1 MTLPRLLW
9 DWGTA
14 YDLFVSLEVLHR
26 PADFGVRGAW
36 AAGVRSRLP
45 ATERETLEQ
54 SQSLFEVPIH
64 WIHALPD
71 PKDGITVLWAL
82 GQVLPAERLPVL
94 VQSSDRPPDD
104 MTDILKGVAARGAW
118 DEKDQEVLQAA
129 YKREKKK
136 KSPLSPKELANVLGW
151 WARAEEFGERYL
163 EAIRAYQEVFFTEE
177 EKRIRP
183 ALQEALARAQELAER
198 LALPDLLEE
207 LSQGLRFAEPP
218 EVAELVLAPSYWCTP
233 LMYFGKA
240 TPERRIYLFGARPP
254 DASLIPGE
262 VVPDALLWTLK
273 ALSDP
278 TRLRILRHLA
288 EEPLTQ
294 AQLSRR
300 LRLRAPTVTHHLKA
314 LRMAKLVRLTIG
326 IKEGKKTKR
335 YRYASRPE
343 AVAAA
348 FASLKSFLEK
358 GKVESTED

>member
-1 MTLPRLLW
+1 
-9 DWGTA
+9 
-14 YDLFVSLEVLHR
+14 
-26 PADFGVRGAW
+26 
-36 AAGVRSRLP
+36 
-45 ATERETLEQ
+45 
-54 SQSLFEVPIH
+54 
-64 WIHALPD
+64 
-71 PKDGITVLWAL
+71 
-82 GQVLPAERLPVL
+82 
-94 VQSSDRPPDD
+94 
-104 MTDILKGVAARGAW
+104 MTDILKDVAARGAW
-118 DEKDQEVLQAA
+118 DEKDQEVFWAA
-129 YKREKKK
+129 CEREKKK
-136 KSPLSPKELANVLGW
+136 KLPLSPEELANVLGW

-163 EAIRAYQEVFFTEE
+163 EALRAYHEVFFAEE

-207 LSQGLRFAEPP
+207 LSQGSRFVIPP

-233 LMYFGKA
+233 LMYFGKVSA
-240 TPERRIYLFGARPP
+240 ERRIYLFGARPP

-335 YRYASRPE
+335 YAARPE
-343 AVAAA
+343 AVTAA
-348 FASLKSFLEK
+348 FASLKGFLEK
-358 GKVESTED
+358 GEVESMED